1 MVIAIMERS
10 LASNPTTTVNRL
22 RLTDFTY
29 QKVVPWGRFFQSTML
44 DDFSRYI
51 VAWMLMRMGCYT

>member
-22 RLTDFTY
+22 RLTDFTC
-29 QKVVPWGRFFQSTML
+29 QKVVSWGRFFQSTML

-51 VAWMLMRMGCYT
+51 VAWMLMRMGRYT

>member
-29 QKVVPWGRFFQSTML
+29 QKVVPWGRFFQSMKL

-51 VAWMLMRMGCYT
+51 VA